1 MKDLHSLGALLRST
15 LGALG
20 LERVEVTLALQNEW
34 EELAGDPWAGASRP
48 MVVRDGELTIE
59 ADSASTVRFLR
70 YAIGDLSRKLDE
82 RFGEGV
88 INNIVVKAPPTGK
101 AR

>member
-1 MKDLHSLGALLRST
+1 M
-15 LGALG
+15 G

-34 EELAGDPWAGASRP
+34 DELAGSPWAGASRP
-48 MVVRDGELTIE
+48 MVVRDGELTVE
-59 ADSASTVRFLR
+59 ADSASTVRYLR
-70 YAIGDLSRKLDE
+70 YAVGDLSRRLDE

-88 INNIVVKAPPTGK
+88 VNSIVVKAPPARK